1 MLKPRYQNLANDIK
15 HHPFEWWDDINF
27 PERLNLLR
35 NVIGEV
41 KNDSED
47 MSGKPQFD
55 ENKSK
60 GFQDYLSSL
69 TAEAEKT
76 IKRREL
82 VKQENIK
89 LENKG
94 HRPLN
99 MPAEFKPDP
108 IEIQKQREFFKK

>member
-1 MLKPRYQNLANDIK
+1 MLKPRYQNLANDIM
-15 HHPFEWWDDINF
+15 HHPFEWWYDSRF

-41 KNDSED
+41 ENDNED

-69 TAEAEKT
+69 KAEVDKS
-76 IKRREL
+76 ISKRE
-82 VKQENIK
+82 Q
-89 LENKG
+89 
-94 HRPLN
+94 
-99 MPAEFKPDP
+99 FK
-108 IEIQKQREFFKK
+108 